1 MNLIYEGKAKKI
13 FEAGKD
19 KVVLY
24 FKDDATAGNA
34 AKKAQFEGKGALN
47 CNISALLFEELHR
60 QYIDTHFIEKLSD
73 REHLCQKVDIIPIEV
88 IVRNVAAGT
97 FCKRYGL
104 EIGTSLKNTV
114 VEWCVKDDSLK
125 DPPINTSAAV
135 ALGYATEKQLR
146 YMEDTAV
153 EINAILAEIF
163 EEVNLTLVDF
173 KLEFGLN
180 KDKDI
185 LLADEICPDTLRLW
199 NDKNESFDKD
209 LFRNDTG
216 DLIEGYKKVER
227 LLKGCY

>member
-13 FEAGKD
+13 FDAEED

-34 AKKAQFEGKGALN
+34 AKKAQFEGKGVLN
-47 CNISALLFEELHR
+47 CSISALLFEELHS
-60 QYIDTHFIEKLSD
+60 QYIDTHFIKKISD
-73 REHLCQKVDIIPIEV
+73 REHLCHKVNIIPIEV
-88 IVRNVAAGT
+88 IVRNIAAGT
-97 FCKRYGL
+97 FSKRYGV
-104 EIGTSLKNTV
+104 EVGTHLKNTV
-114 VEWCVKDDSLK
+114 VEWCVKDDSLN
-125 DPPINTSAAV
+125 DPLINTSAAI

-146 YMEDTAV
+146 HMEDTAV
-153 EINAILAEIF
+153 EINAILSDIF
-163 EEVNLTLVDF
+163 EEVQLTLVDF

-180 KDKDI
+180 IYGDI

-216 DLIEGYKKVER
+216 DLVEGYKKVEK
-227 LLKGCY
+227 LLKGEI